1 MTNNIT
7 TITEQ
12 LWKQR
17 ALFAGDLAAF
27 NSKETLEAD
36 VRAAVK
42 RGDFADDD
50 YHGAV
55 KHYEA
60 ILFADDGPESDTL
73 YVATDEEA

>member
-1 MTNNIT
+1 MTHNIK

-27 NSKETLEAD
+27 NSIEALEAD
-36 VRAAVK
+36 VRAAVD
-42 RGDFADDD
+42 GLLFAADD

-55 KHYEA
+55 KYYEGL
-60 ILFADDGPESDTL
+60 LF
-73 YVATDEEA
+73 DEEGA